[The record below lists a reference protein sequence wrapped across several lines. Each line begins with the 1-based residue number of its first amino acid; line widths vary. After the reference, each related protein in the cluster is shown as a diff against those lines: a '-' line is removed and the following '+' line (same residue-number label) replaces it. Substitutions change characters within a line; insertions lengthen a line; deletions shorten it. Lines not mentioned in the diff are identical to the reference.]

1 MRQPHVDDVLRDLA
15 SELAV
20 EPSPQLVSRI
30 RARVYGSGVTPART
44 VGWPAL
50 VALTFLLAVV
60 AMGVAPG
67 WQHDTRDVVVT
78 DSKQTPTS
86 TIVAVPATMI
96 APRVSRTKTAGRKPA
111 RSRAASNA
119 GPEVIVPPDQ
129 VSALRRIL
137 AAMRTGSSPVPPA
150 VPVPVDEKGQLLLPR
165 SLEIPELT
173 IEPLTSQPGGAGSR
187 EKDQ

>member
-1 MRQPHVDDVLRDLA
+1 MTGSKVDDVLRDLA
-15 SELAV
+15 RELAI

-30 RARVYGSGVTPART
+30 RARVYGSGVTPARA

-78 DSKQTPTS
+78 DSRQIPTS
-86 TIVAVPATMI
+86 SIVAVPATMI
-96 APRVSRTKTAGRKPA
+96 APRVSRTKTVGRKPA
-111 RSRAASNA
+111 RSGAAV
-119 GPEVIVPPDQ
+119 PEVIIPADQ
-129 VSALRRIL
+129 FIALQRIL

-150 VPVPVDEKGQLLLPR
+150 APVPVDAKGQMLLPR
-165 SLEIPELT
+165 GIEISEIT
-173 IEPLTSQPGGAGSR
+173 IEPLTPPPGGAGSK
-187 EKDQ
+187 EKDR